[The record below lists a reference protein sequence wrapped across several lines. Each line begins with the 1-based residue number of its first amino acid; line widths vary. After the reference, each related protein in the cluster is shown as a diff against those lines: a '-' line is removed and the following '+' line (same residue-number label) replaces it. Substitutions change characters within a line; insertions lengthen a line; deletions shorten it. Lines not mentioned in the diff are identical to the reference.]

1 MSKII
6 AYIAANQPA
15 MIIIAAIALVV
26 IFRFAAPK
34 AYEKFDDVV
43 SAIIKYFCVFLLAAM
58 IAICFG
64 NTVSRYA
71 FGYSPRWAEETIRYC
86 AVWVTCVGASI
97 TARADNHTTM
107 DLLQEL
113 IKNHKAR
120 AVAYAMTRF
129 IACLFLILLIP
140 AAVKMLS
147 IYSHSFS
154 NAIVINGKKL
164 PQNVLYYSYL
174 VGSISMIFGYLRIV
188 PPKVKKIWTNTME
201 KTEFELIQEGVIE

>member
-1 MSKII
+1 MSKIL
-6 AYIAANQPA
+6 AYVAENSSA
-15 MIIIAAIALVV
+15 MIIIAAIAVII

-34 AYEKFDDVV
+34 IYDKVDDIF
-43 SAIIKYFCVFLLAAM
+43 SAFIKYLCVVLLAAM

-64 NTVSRYA
+64 NTVSRYV
-71 FGYSPRWAEETIRYC
+71 FGMSPRWAEETIRYC

-120 AVAYAMTRF
+120 AVAYAMTRLV
-129 IACLFLILLIP
+129 ACLFLILLIP

-147 IYSHSFS
+147 VYSHSFS
-154 NAIVINGKKL
+154 NAIIINGKKL
-164 PQNVLYYSYL
+164 PQNFLYYSYL
-174 VGSISMIFGYLRIV
+174 VGSISMILGYLRIV
-188 PPKVKKIWTNTME
+188 PPKVKKIWTNTLE